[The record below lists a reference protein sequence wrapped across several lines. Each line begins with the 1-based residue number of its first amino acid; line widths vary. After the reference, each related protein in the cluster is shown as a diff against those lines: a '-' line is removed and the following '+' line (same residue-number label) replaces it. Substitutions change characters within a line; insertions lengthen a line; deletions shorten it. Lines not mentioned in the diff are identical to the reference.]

1 MANVLGR
8 LGTANLYDNAVRNIS
23 QRQSQL
29 SALQVNLTS
38 GKRVVH
44 ASDDPTAA
52 VQAERAETRLARIA
66 TEQRALAAQK
76 NTVAMTESAL
86 GDVSSAVQSFRDL
99 LVSAGDASYSGTER
113 LAIVNQ
119 MKQLRD
125 QILSY
130 ANRTDTNG
138 LPLFGGLG
146 STAQPFVDTATGMA
160 YNGIGGQQSSSA
172 VAIPATADGQ
182 AAFMNVPTGNG
193 VFTATLGTNT
203 ITPGPNLGKAFTDV
217 GSVTNPS
224 LAAVEGY
231 DYTIGFS
238 IVGGVT
244 TYTTTNLTNATTTTG
259 NYVPGQAIQ
268 LGGLSVI
275 VKGTPADGDTLNTA
289 PSATTGAGTGL
300 FGALDSA
307 IASMYSTGPN
317 TTLGASSLDASLQQ
331 GIARG
336 LAEIDTAMDRLQ
348 SVRAQSGAL
357 LNRADTIDSE
367 QSANNIQLESDR
379 SRAEDLDMVKGISE
393 FQNQQTGYSAALQ
406 TYSQVQRLSLFNF
419 IS

>member
-1 MANVLGR
+1 MANVFGR
-8 LGTANLYDNAVRNIS
+8 LGTANAYDNTLRNLL
-23 QRQSQL
+23 QRQKSL
-29 SALQVNLTS
+29 SDLQVNLSS

-52 VQAERAETRLARIA
+52 VEAERAETRISRIA

-76 NTVAMTESAL
+76 NTVAMTESTL
-86 GDVSSAVQSFRDL
+86 GDATSALQSFRDL

-113 LAIVNQ
+113 LGIANQ

-146 STAQPFVDTATGMA
+146 STSQPFVQTATGVT
-160 YNGIGGQQSSSA
+160 YNGIPGQQSSSE

-193 VFTATLGTNT
+193 VFVVTLGTNT
-203 ITPGPNLGKAFTDV
+203 VTPGPNLGNAYTDV
-217 GSVTNPS
+217 GTVTNPTV
-224 LAAVEGY
+224 AAAQGY

-238 IVGGVT
+238 VAGGVT
-244 TYTTTNLTNATTTTG
+244 TYTTTNINNGATTSG

-268 LGGLSVI
+268 MGGISVV
-275 VKGTPADGDTLNTA
+275 VKGTPADGDTLTTA
-289 PSATTGAGTGL
+289 PSATTGPGTGL
-300 FGALDSA
+300 FGAMDSA
-307 IASMYSTGPN
+307 IAAMYSTGPN
-317 TTLGASSLDASLQQ
+317 PNAGAGSLEASLQQ
-331 GIARG
+331 GITRG

-367 QSANNIQLESDR
+367 QSASNIQLESDR
-379 SRAEDLDMVKGISE
+379 SQAEDLDMVKGISD

-406 TYSQVQRLSLFNF
+406 TYAQVQRLSLFNYLG
-419 IS
+419 

>member
-1 MANVLGR
+1 MANIVGR
-8 LGTANLYDNAVRNIS
+8 LGTANTYDNSVRNII

-76 NTVAMTESAL
+76 NTVAMTESTL
-86 GDVSSAVQSFRDL
+86 GDVSSAMQSFREL

-130 ANRTDTNG
+130 ANRADTNG

-146 STAQPFVDTATGMA
+146 STAQPFVDSAAGVT
-160 YNGIGGQQSSSA
+160 YNGIGGQQGSSD

-193 VFTATLGTNT
+193 VFTVSLGTNT
-203 ITPGPNLGKAFTDV
+203 ITPGPNLGKVFSDV
-217 GSVTNPS
+217 GSVSNPS

-231 DYTIGFS
+231 DYTISFS
-238 IVGGVT
+238 VVGGVT
-244 TYTTTNLTNATTTTG
+244 TYTTTNINNGNTTTG
-259 NYVPGQAIQ
+259 NYIAGQTITM
-268 LGGLSVI
+268 GGISVV
-275 VKGTPADGDTLNTA
+275 VKGTPADGDTLTTA
-289 PSATTGAGTGL
+289 PSATSGTGTGL
-300 FGALDSA
+300 FGVLDSA
-307 IASMYSTGPN
+307 ISAMYSTVDP
-317 TTLGASSLDASLQQ
+317 TKGAASLDPSLHQ

-348 SVRAQSGAL
+348 SVRAQAGAL

-367 QSANNIQLESDR
+367 QGLNSIQLESDR
-379 SRAEDLDMVKGISE
+379 SRAEDLDMVKGISD

-406 TYSQVQRLSLFNF
+406 TYAQVQRLSLFNF